1 MKRTFVSLILFLIVI
16 GLVIFGIFQNKKNNE
31 KEDLTKVTVAEVAH
45 SIFYAPQYAAISKGY
60 FEEEGIDVELALT
73 PGADAV
79 TAAVLSGDVQI
90 GFSGTEATI
99 YVYNGGEKDYL
110 QVFAAL
116 TKRDGAFLVSR
127 EKIDNF
133 TLDDL
138 KGKTVIGG
146 RKGGMPEMTF
156 EWALR
161 EANIDPTKDLSID
174 TSVAF
179 PAMEGAFIGGTG
191 DFVTLF
197 EPNATSVEKQGYGYV
212 VAYVGTYGGAV
223 PYTAYN
229 AKSSFIKANP
239 ELIEGFSKA
248 IQKGLKFVKEN
259 EPKVVAETIV
269 SFFPDT
275 SIDDLTTMVKRYKE
289 SDAWRDTIAID
300 EEEWKHIQDIM
311 KASGELDEYVS
322 YIGVGI
328 LSFCNIFRPQII
340 LIGGGISNQGDYL
353 INKLVKYC
361 SERDYGMKMSPKV
374 EIKCAALKNDAG
386 VIGAASLVM

>member
-60 FEEEGIDVELALT
+60 FEEEGIDVELTLT

-138 KGKTVIGG
+138 RGKTVIGG

-259 EPKVVAETIV
+259 
-269 SFFPDT
+269 
-275 SIDDLTTMVKRYKE
+275 
-289 SDAWRDTIAID
+289 
-300 EEEWKHIQDIM
+300 
-311 KASGELDEYVS
+311 
-322 YIGVGI
+322 
-328 LSFCNIFRPQII
+328 
-340 LIGGGISNQGDYL
+340 
-353 INKLVKYC
+353 
-361 SERDYGMKMSPKV
+361 
-374 EIKCAALKNDAG
+374 
-386 VIGAASLVM
+386 